1 MNTFTQIFLF
11 ALFIATATQLWL
23 SLRQVR
29 HVRGH
34 RSTVPAAFADKVTFA
49 EHQKAADY
57 TVAKQRFGWIETAVG
72 IVILLA
78 WTLGGG
84 LSWIDQLW
92 RSAGYSDLL
101 TGTAVILSVML
112 ISSAIDIPASLYR
125 TFVLEARFGF
135 NQSTPAVFVADMLK
149 GVLLGLLIGV
159 PVVMLILWLME
170 SAGQWW
176 WLYAWLA
183 MTLFTLLLS
192 WAFPKFIAPL
202 FNKFKPLEQG
212 KMLQRIEALLQ
223 RSGFNSQGVFVM
235 DGSRRSSHGNAYFTG
250 FGKSK
255 RIVFFDTLLKQLTP
269 PQVEAVLA
277 HELGHFKHK
286 HIVKGM
292 LLSTGMMLVGFATL
306 AWLMQQPWFYAGLGV
321 EKPSIYMALILFL
334 MVSPAFTFFMTPLM
348 AWVSRRHEFEAD
360 TFAVEQTGSA
370 ELSSALV
377 GLFKE
382 NAGTLTPDPL
392 HSAFH
397 DSHPPAAIRIA
408 HLSQAASHSNS

>member
-1 MNTFTQIFLF
+1 MNTFTQIFLL
-11 ALFIATATQLWL
+11 ALFAATATQLWL

-29 HVRGH
+29 HVRAH
-34 RSTVPAAFADKVTFA
+34 RSTVPAAFTDKVTLA

-57 TVAKQRFGWIETAVG
+57 TVAKQHFGWIETAVG

-84 LSWIDQLW
+84 LNWIDQLW

-112 ISSAIDIPASLYR
+112 ISAAIDIPASLYR

-149 GVLLGLLIGV
+149 GLLLALLIGV

-212 KMLQRIEALLQ
+212 EMLQRIESLLQ

-286 HIVKGM
+286 HIIKGM
-292 LLSTGMMLVGFATL
+292 LLSTGMMLIGFAIL
-306 AWLMQQPWFYAGLGV
+306 AWLMQHSWFYSGLGV
-321 EKPSIYMALILFL
+321 GEPSIYMALILFL

-348 AWVSRRHEFEAD
+348 SWVSRKHEFEAD
-360 TFAVEQTGSA
+360 AFAVEQTGSE

-408 HLSQAASHSNS
+408 HLSQANLRG